1 MDRDALFLF
10 GNGRKGYRLQSAV
23 EYLTTYGWAL
33 IILAIILSLLYF
45 FILAPSTI
53 APSSCTFGIGVSC
66 KDIIFGSGSSNSII
80 VALLSNSQE
89 YALRN
94 INMSANL
101 TGIGVYKGKCAP
113 YYVLP
118 GGTIICNVTIPSPVT
133 VGTLKSGSLYV
144 NATVCRTISTAGCE
158 SPQQQL
164 YVGSFNAHTVPS
176 FNKPTVEVSL
186 SASNYN
192 PLANGAKDQLIANV
206 KMLGYPVSGATV
218 NFSYSGV
225 PSTLYPKLSP
235 ANSNGDALSDIS
247 STNGGKVTVSAGF
260 SGYNSMI
267 LLNFVPAVYLTFQTN
282 EPNTGQTEVTISS
295 VKYINLPVTLSFAQ
309 GTQVPYAYA
318 STIPVS
324 GTERYAYVSVSGC
337 SLSVQSGTAN
347 AIANC
352 TATADY
358 QTQYYLSTAAN
369 PAGTGTV
376 SLSPNTQSNW
386 YNTGSSVQATATPGT
401 GYQFLS
407 WSGSG
412 TGSYTGSS
420 NPATVVMDGPTTE
433 TANFQLI
440 PESFTETA
448 NPSAGGTVSP
458 GSGTYSYGSSIT
470 LGETPATGY
479 EFTGWTCSG
488 PGCYSGTSTNPTI
501 TITGPT
507 TETANF
513 QLIPESFTETANPS
527 AGGTVSP
534 GSGTYSYGSS
544 ITLGETPATGYE
556 FTGWTCSGPG
566 CYSGTSASP
575 TITITGPTVETA
587 AFQLLSESLDT
598 SASPSTGGT
607 VSPGSG
613 TYSYGTQV
621 TVTQSAS
628 AGYGFSDWVVTT
640 GSGMNTY
647 TTSTVTVTMDSP
659 VTVVAE
665 FTSTLS
671 TTSTTVSTTTSVSGG
686 GGGSFYTEWTS
697 SFGIGGVENQY
708 YSPFTGCSVP
718 GCGCTPNVA
727 ESNTCPTPPLT
738 AGVCYEGG
746 STYPGIQC
754 PVLATGAT
762 GCSSESTSCSSNP
775 TGTYAVWGCYTYG
788 STAQG
793 GTSPVCN
800 NNVAG
805 TCTVGTDY
813 SAVYGQATVQV
824 SCQSTSTTTASSTTS
839 VSTSTT
845 TIPQCDS
852 VSCTTCYSAGY
863 PSCTGTCEA
872 VPNTATGQWYYALC
886 T

>member
-488 PGCYSGTSTNPTI
+488 PGCYSGTS
-501 TITGPT
+501 
-507 TETANF
+507 
-513 QLIPESFTETANPS
+513 
-527 AGGTVSP
+527 
-534 GSGTYSYGSS
+534 
-544 ITLGETPATGYE
+544 
-556 FTGWTCSGPG
+556 
-566 CYSGTSASP
+566 ASP